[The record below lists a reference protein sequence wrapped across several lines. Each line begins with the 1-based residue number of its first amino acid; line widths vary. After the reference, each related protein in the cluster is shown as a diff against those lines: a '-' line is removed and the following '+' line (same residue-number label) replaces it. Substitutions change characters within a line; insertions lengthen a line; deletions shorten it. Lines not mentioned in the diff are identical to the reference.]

1 MNAKYCLL
9 LLLFLAGS
17 RVSLAQS
24 QESFTPIVG
33 WDKQCFPSFII
44 GTAAMK
50 SEGIT
55 APPDSLGDPNGLLGI
70 SLEAPADNTQIDV
83 TIECPPFATASRF
96 VGKLSTSGKT
106 YSVYPKMN
114 YDYNALSQCT
124 QVTPVNVVFRVQ
136 LNAEPIL
143 EKTVTMIVRPVNDCP
158 LKIRVGDQV
167 FDRSFTFATY
177 VNEQHPFTDKLL
189 REALDIGV
197 VDQFDGYQGKS
208 AEAVLRQVYAI
219 WDLLVARD
227 VRYSSVTTTSSDSE
241 HILSQNVRLLEDTIN
256 NQQANCVD
264 GSVLFVSLLRKIDI
278 ESFLVLAPGHCYVG
292 FYLDREH
299 TKIMAIETTLLGS
312 EVETPENV
320 SELLEAAVEEDLR
333 DEYSWASYLQALE
346 AGTQHWLESQEKF
359 KDANEIDYRVID
371 IAAARKLGVLPMPF
385 RSGAEFL
392 GFDHSENSRYAE
404 ITDDESEMEDEADGD
419 YADADDEEE
428 WNEEDEDE
436 DGTEENEE
444 EEDADESEDED
455 ADDE

>member
-1 MNAKYCLL
+1 M
-9 LLLFLAGS
+9 
-17 RVSLAQS
+17 AQS
-24 QESFTPIVG
+24 QEAFTPLVG

-50 SEGIT
+50 LEGIT
-55 APPDSLGDPNGLLGI
+55 APTDSLGDPNGLLGI
-70 SLEAPADNTQIDV
+70 SLAAPADNTEIDV
-83 TIECPPFATASRF
+83 TIECPPFAAASRF
-96 VGKLSTSGKT
+96 VGKLPKSGTT

-177 VNEQHPFTDKLL
+177 VNEQHPFTDRLL

-208 AEAVLRQVYAI
+208 EEAVLRQVYAI

-227 VRYSSVTTTSSDSE
+227 VRYSSITTTSSDSE

-264 GSVLFVSLLRKIDI
+264 GSVLLVSLLRKIDI
-278 ESFLVLAPGHCYVG
+278 ESFLVLVPGHCYVG
-292 FYLDREH
+292 FYLDPEH
-299 TKIMAIETTLLGS
+299 TKVMAIETTLLGS
-312 EVETPENV
+312 EVETPETV
-320 SELLEAAVEEDLR
+320 SELLESAVEEDLR
-333 DEYSWASYLQALE
+333 DEYSWASYVQALE
-346 AGTQHWLESQEKF
+346 TGTQHWLESQEKF
-359 KDANEIDYRVID
+359 NDADQIDYRVID
-371 IAAARKLGVLPMPF
+371 VAAARKLGVLPMPF
-385 RSGAEFL
+385 RSGADFL
-392 GFDHSENSRYAE
+392 AFDHSENSRYAE
-404 ITDDESEMEDEADGD
+404 MSDEESEMEDEADGD
-419 YADADDEEE
+419 YAAADDEEE
-428 WNEEDEDE
+428 WSEEDEYEDE
-436 DGTEENEE
+436 LEE
-444 EEDADESEDED
+444 EE
-455 ADDE
+455 